1 MNEWRLAWR
10 LARRELHGRFRGLR
24 LLLVCM
30 FLGVGALAAIGSLSA
45 AIDGELKARGAAILG
60 GDVEFATSQRA
71 ATEAERAAFARLG
84 RVSETTGMQAM
95 AVRDGGAESPQT
107 VPVTLKAVDRSYPLY
122 GNLRLA
128 DGSIAHPADPT
139 RVWIAPG
146 LAERLSVGMGQQLRL
161 GSARFTIAGII
172 ADEPDRLGE
181 GFTLGPV
188 AIVSLDGVARTGL
201 IQPGSLYETKYRIAL
216 PADRA
221 PDAAA
226 EAIKAAF
233 PDGGWEAKTRD
244 RASPGAARFLDRMG
258 QFLVL
263 VGLAALAIAGIG
275 VGNGVGSY
283 LATRRGSIAALK
295 VLGATSGGI
304 ARVYLLQ
311 VAVVAGVGILLGL
324 VAGIA
329 AVPLILWVAGD
340 VLPVAP
346 EFAIHPAP
354 LALAAGYGLLTAL
367 AFTAPPLVRAGAVP
381 AAGLLRGSLDLRR
394 APWRRVL
401 PWTGGAGLLVVAIAV
416 ATAEQPWFT
425 ASFFATIAGT
435 LLLLAAFGWGVR
447 WLAARLPRP
456 RGPLLRLALTGLH
469 RPGARTVTLVVALGL
484 GLTLFVLLAAI
495 RTSID
500 ANIRETIPQ
509 KAPAL
514 FALDVPRDQVDLFR
528 RTVTGVAPQAELRMV
543 PLMRGTITAYAGTRV
558 ADLETLP
565 EGAWALRGERGL
577 TYSETLPERNELV
590 EGRWW
595 PAGYAGP
602 PLVSLDVDLARA
614 LDLKIGDPIRYSV
627 LGVEREARVASFRR
641 IHWDSLGFNFV
652 MVFSPNA
659 ISDVPHNLA
668 ATIDLAKGQE
678 GAVTRALLPRFPS
691 VSVVE
696 VRGVVEQVRTIVS
709 QMATAIAAAASV
721 TILAGI
727 AVLIGA
733 VAAAREART
742 YDGVILK
749 TLGATRAQ
757 VLAVQALE
765 YALLSAAITALALA
779 LGLVGA
785 WYVVVE
791 VFAFEWLP
799 DYPAVLGTLAVGA
812 GVTLVIGI
820 LGALPI
826 LGIRPARALR
836 QL

>member
-1 MNEWRLAWR
+1 VNEWRLAWR

-45 AIDGELKARGAAILG
+45 AIDGELKSRGAAILG

-71 ATEAERAAFARLG
+71 ATEAERAAFSRLG
-84 RVSETTGMQAM
+84 RMSETVGMQAM
-95 AVRDGGAESPQT
+95 AVREDGADAPQT
-107 VPVTLKAVDRSYPLY
+107 VPVTLKGVDGAYPLY
-122 GNLRLA
+122 GNLTLA
-128 DGSIAHPADPT
+128 DGSIAHPADAAK
-139 RVWIAPG
+139 VWIAPG
-146 LAERLSVGMGQQLRL
+146 LAERLGVRVGGRLRL
-161 GSARFTIAGII
+161 GTAQFTIAGII

-188 AIVSLDGVARTGL
+188 AIVTLEGIGRTGL
-201 IQPGSLYETKYRIAL
+201 IQPGSLYERKYRIAL
-216 PADRA
+216 PAARS
-221 PDAAA
+221 PDTAA
-226 EAIKAAF
+226 EAVKADF

-275 VGNGVGSY
+275 VGNGVASY
-283 LATRRGSIAALK
+283 LSTRRGSIAALK

-311 VAVVAGVGILLGL
+311 VAVVAGIGILLGL
-324 VAGIA
+324 VAGVL
-329 AVPLILWVAGD
+329 AVPLILWIAGD

-346 EFAIHPAP
+346 EFAIHPGP
-354 LALAAGYGLLTAL
+354 LALAAAYGLLTAL
-367 AFTAPPLVRAGAVP
+367 AFTAPPLVRAGTVP
-381 AAGLLRGSLDLRR
+381 AAGLLRGSMDLRR

-401 PWTGGAGLLVVAIAV
+401 PWTGGAGALVVAIAV
-416 ATAEQPWFT
+416 ATADQPAFT
-425 ASFFATIAGT
+425 ASFLATIAAT
-435 LLLLAAFGWGVR
+435 LLLLAGFGWCVR

-500 ANIRETIPQ
+500 ANIQETIPQ
-509 KAPAL
+509 RAPAL
-514 FALDVPRDQVDLFR
+514 FALDVPRDQVASFR
-528 RTVTGVAPQAELRMV
+528 QTVEQVAPAARIEMV
-543 PLMRGTITAYAGTRV
+543 PLLRGTITAYAGTRV
-558 ADLETLP
+558 ADLTTLP

-577 TYSETLPERNELV
+577 TYSETLPASNELV

-595 PAGYAGP
+595 PRDYAGP
-602 PLVSLDVDLARA
+602 PLVSLDVDLARV
-614 LDLKIGDPIRYSV
+614 LNLKLGDPIRFSV

-659 ISDVPHNLA
+659 IADVPHNLA
-668 ATIDLAKGQE
+668 ATIELPKGQE

-696 VRGVVEQVRTIVS
+696 VGGVIAQVRTLVG

-721 TILAGI
+721 AILAGI

-733 VAAAREART
+733 IAAAREART

-757 VLAVQALE
+757 VLGVQALE
-765 YALLSAAITALALA
+765 YVLLSIAIAALALA
-779 LGLVGA
+779 LGLGGA

-799 DYPAVLGTLAVGA
+799 HYPTVLATLAAGA
-812 GVTLVIGI
+812 GVTLLIGI

-836 QL
+836 AL

>member
-1 MNEWRLAWR
+1 MSDWRLAWR

-71 ATEAERAAFARLG
+71 ATSQERAAFARLG
-84 RVSETTGMQAM
+84 RVSETTSMQAM
-95 AVRDGGAESPQT
+95 AVRDGGGDGPQT
-107 VPVTLKAVDRSYPLY
+107 VPVTLKGVDTAYPLY
-122 GNLRLA
+122 GQLRLA
-128 DGSIAHPADPT
+128 DGSSVRPSDPA

-146 LAERLSVGMGQQLRL
+146 LADRLAVGVGDTLRL
-161 GSARFTIAGII
+161 GTARFAIAGII

-188 AIVSLDGVARTGL
+188 AIVAAPGIARTGL
-201 IQPGSLYETKYRIAL
+201 IQPGSLYETKYRVAL
-216 PADRA
+216 PPGRV
-221 PDAAA
+221 PDAAV
-226 EAIKAAF
+226 EAIQRAF
-233 PDGGWEAKTRD
+233 PDGGWESKTRD

-283 LATRRGSIAALK
+283 LDSRRGSIAALK

-311 VAVVAGVGILLGL
+311 VAVVAGIGILLGL
-324 VAGIA
+324 VAGVA
-329 AVPLILWVAGD
+329 AVPLILWIAGD

-346 EFAIHPAP
+346 EFAIYPAP
-354 LALAAGYGLLTAL
+354 LALAAAYGLLTAL
-367 AFTAPPLVRAGAVP
+367 AFTAPPLVRAGTVP

-401 PWTGGAGLLVVAIAV
+401 PWTLGAGVLVVAIAV
-416 ATAEQPWFT
+416 ATADQPGFT
-425 ASFFATIAGT
+425 ASFLATIAGT
-435 LLLLAAFGWGVR
+435 LLLLAGFGWGVR
-447 WLAARLPRP
+447 RVAARLPRP
-456 RGPLLRLALTGLH
+456 HRPLLRLALTGLH

-500 ANIRETIPQ
+500 ANIRQTIPQ
-509 KAPAL
+509 RAPAL
-514 FALDVPRDQVDLFR
+514 FALDVPRDQVPAFR
-528 RTVTGVAPQAELRMV
+528 RTVTGAAPRADIRMV
-543 PLMRGTITAYAGTRV
+543 PLLRGTITGYGDTRV

-577 TYSETLPERNELV
+577 TYAETLPDSNELV
-590 EGRWW
+590 GGSWW

-602 PLVSLDVDLARA
+602 PLVSLDVDLGRA
-614 LDLKIGDPIRYSV
+614 LGLKIGDPIRYSL

-641 IHWDSLGFNFV
+641 IHWDTMGFNFV

-659 ISDVPHNLA
+659 IADVPHNLA
-668 ATIDLAKGQE
+668 ATIDLPTGQE

-691 VSVVE
+691 VSVIE
-696 VRGVVEQVRTIVS
+696 VRGVIGQVRTLVG

-721 TILAGI
+721 AILAGI

-733 VAAAREART
+733 IAAAREART

-765 YALLSAAITALALA
+765 YALLSAAIAALALA
-779 LGLVGA
+779 LGLGGA

-791 VFAFEWLP
+791 VFRFEWLP
-799 DYPAVLGTLAVGA
+799 DYAVVLATLAAGA
-812 GVTLVIGI
+812 GVTLLIGV

-826 LGIRPARALR
+826 LGTRPARALR

>member
-1 MNEWRLAWR
+1 M
-10 LARRELHGRFRGLR
+10 
-24 LLLVCM
+24 
-30 FLGVGALAAIGSLSA
+30 
-45 AIDGELKARGAAILG
+45 
-60 GDVEFATSQRA
+60 
-71 ATEAERAAFARLG
+71 
-84 RVSETTGMQAM
+84 
-95 AVRDGGAESPQT
+95 
-107 VPVTLKAVDRSYPLY
+107 
-122 GNLRLA
+122 
-128 DGSIAHPADPT
+128 
-139 RVWIAPG
+139 
-146 LAERLSVGMGQQLRL
+146 
-161 GSARFTIAGII
+161 
-172 ADEPDRLGE
+172 
-181 GFTLGPV
+181 
-188 AIVSLDGVARTGL
+188 
-201 IQPGSLYETKYRIAL
+201 
-216 PADRA
+216 
-221 PDAAA
+221 
-226 EAIKAAF
+226 
-233 PDGGWEAKTRD
+233 
-244 RASPGAARFLDRMG
+244 
-258 QFLVL
+258 
-263 VGLAALAIAGIG
+263 
-275 VGNGVGSY
+275 
-283 LATRRGSIAALK
+283 
-295 VLGATSGGI
+295 
-304 ARVYLLQ
+304 
-311 VAVVAGVGILLGL
+311 
-324 VAGIA
+324 
-329 AVPLILWVAGD
+329 
-340 VLPVAP
+340 
-346 EFAIHPAP
+346 
-354 LALAAGYGLLTAL
+354 
-367 AFTAPPLVRAGAVP
+367 
-381 AAGLLRGSLDLRR
+381 
-394 APWRRVL
+394 
-401 PWTGGAGLLVVAIAV
+401 VAIAV

-425 ASFFATIAGT
+425 ASFLATIAGT

-577 TYSETLPERNELV
+577 TYSETLPEGNELV
-590 EGRWW
+590 EGTWW

-614 LDLKIGDPIRYSV
+614 LGLRIGDPIRYSV

-721 TILAGI
+721 AILAGI

-733 VAAAREART
+733 IAAAREART

-765 YALLSAAITALALA
+765 YALLSAAIAALALA